1 MSRLRSLPAYWRSGA
16 VVGAIALLML
26 ALAACGG
33 GGVAE
38 PAADTQAPAASGDS
52 SASAGTAA
60 SADTTAS
67 TDTTAAAT
75 QEPITLQVVCINR
88 TLRPC

>member
-33 GGVAE
+33 EAE
-38 PAADTQAPAASGDS
+38 PAPATQAPVVP
-52 SASAGTAA
+52 
-60 SADTTAS
+60 ADTS
-67 TDTTAAAT
+67 
-75 QEPITLQVVCINR
+75 LGCIG
-88 TLRPC
+88 